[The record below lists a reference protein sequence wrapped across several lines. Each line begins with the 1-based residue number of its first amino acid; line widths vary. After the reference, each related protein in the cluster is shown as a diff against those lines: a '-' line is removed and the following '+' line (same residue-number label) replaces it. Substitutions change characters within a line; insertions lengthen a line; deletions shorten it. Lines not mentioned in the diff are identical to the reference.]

1 MPLFSVRRSCFSGGA
16 ERSPL
21 PHPQPAMHIS
31 SISIIA
37 SIKTC
42 ETSAALKLQ
51 CLKMRSC
58 LLVIISVQSSSLTG
72 ILGSGPLRSP
82 HHGSA
87 TKLEKRNRFNRLNI
101 WHKIFMFHANS
112 RVKLQVT
119 LHVISYVRICHKY
132 NLK

>member
-1 MPLFSVRRSCFSGGA
+1 MLGYGNCLPLFSVRRSCFSGGA

-37 SIKTC
+37 SIKTY
-42 ETSAALKLQ
+42 ETSVALKLQ

-101 WHKIFMFHANS
+101 CHKIFVS
-112 RVKLQVT
+112 RRFT
-119 LHVISYVRICHKY
+119 RNIISFKSGCM
-132 NLK
+132 LSLM